1 VADVGAGEQDAR
13 AERELAV
20 ATTFTGAP
28 EQLWRIDQLADGSYR
43 LMPKA
48 SADAKEPVALSAVG
62 SQSVGPLRVV
72 ISDQSGADARDS
84 AEVRAAI
91 RYVEAR
97 GHHVDY
103 RRHLPR
109 RGMAEQRQFL
119 LDSAQSHY
127 ALFLDD
133 DVICEP
139 DLVGRLVTAIDR
151 EGCGFV
157 GSALIGLS
165 YAADVRPHEQVIELW
180 PGRVE
185 PEQVRP
191 GTPAWK
197 RHVLHNA
204 ANLWH
209 VQQRLGVRREE
220 ARVYKVAWLGGCVL
234 YDVAKLRAAGGFEFW
249 SQLPATHVGEDALA
263 ELRVMARFG
272 GAGLIP
278 SGAYHL
284 ELPTT
289 LPERT
294 VDAPLALEVA

>member
-1 VADVGAGEQDAR
+1 MTQLDV
-13 AERELAV
+13 
-20 ATTFTGAP
+20 
-28 EQLWRIDQLADGSYR
+28 
-43 LMPKA
+43 LMPTCDRPA
-48 SADAKEPVALSAVG
+48 ALAVALSAVG

-97 GHHVDY
+97 GHRVYY

-185 PEQVRP
+185 PEHVRP

-220 ARVYKVAWLGGCVL
+220 ARGYKVAWLGGCVL
-234 YDVAKLRAAGGFEFW
+234 Y
-249 SQLPATHVGEDALA
+249 ED
-263 ELRVMARFG
+263 G
-272 GAGLIP
+272 
-278 SGAYHL
+278 
-284 ELPTT
+284 
-289 LPERT
+289 
-294 VDAPLALEVA
+294 